1 MLIGRVFMLVYGFFA
16 VRMMQGNFVLK
27 GMKPVRQTGSC

>member
-1 MLIGRVFMLVYGFFA
+1 MLIGRVFMLVYGLFA
-16 VRMMQGNFVLK
+16 VRMMQGNFVLE